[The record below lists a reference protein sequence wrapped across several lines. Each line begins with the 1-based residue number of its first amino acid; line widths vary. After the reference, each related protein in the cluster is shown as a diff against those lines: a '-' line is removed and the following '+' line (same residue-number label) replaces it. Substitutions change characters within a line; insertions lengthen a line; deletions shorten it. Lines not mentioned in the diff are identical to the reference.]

1 MPRRLPS
8 PSRAML
14 VWTTARPMHNDTI
27 STVRQMPVSCL
38 TCRLLTGS
46 GSGSGYERFGAVPGH
61 SHLIIVNN
69 GGNLNARDSEGTL
82 SGHWQRHFTGRST
95 RCSTSNNLTTSAWNY
110 FVRNRS
116 ESSCARS
123 NQRLRVGFDNHT
135 RQTGGKSNPREFPS
149 SPLVQFGHDQMIVT
163 VTVTNDGPKLRV
175 DFFFVL
181 VKLLVQHIDLT
192 RSICSTTVSSSYHLH
207 SPLWHLDS
215 G

>member
-1 MPRRLPS
+1 M
-8 PSRAML
+8 
-14 VWTTARPMHNDTI
+14 
-27 STVRQMPVSCL
+27 
-38 TCRLLTGS
+38 
-46 GSGSGYERFGAVPGH
+46 
-61 SHLIIVNN
+61 
-69 GGNLNARDSEGTL
+69 NARDSEGTL

-95 RCSTSNNLTTSAWNY
+95 RCSTSNNLTTSASNY
-110 FVRNRS
+110 FVRNRP

-135 RQTGGKSNPREFPS
+135 RQTGEIPGNSPS
-149 SPLVQFGHDQMIVT
+149 SPWVRFGHDRMIVT

-175 DFFFVL
+175 DFFFVP
-181 VKLLVQHIDLT
+181 VLVQHIDLT